1 MHGVSGTCCCHLLF
15 RTWMETERGSGE
27 DFAPLF
33 FHTVF
38 LVWFPEGLQR
48 RPPAV
53 GLEVSPQWHTHLRG
67 EQMAAGG
74 EGSSPLPPPAPA
86 SPEPQ
91 GKRPAW
97 RDRSPAELGSSTHES
112 FAELKSAF
120 CKYWWAWPRALLVC
134 RPRECRPCAAPARP
148 SVVCALISY

>member
-1 MHGVSGTCCCHLLF
+1 MNRHSWAARGAFSEALGHSRPAAHRRCGECTVSLRCAVVACF

-27 DFAPLF
+27 DLAPLF
-33 FHTVF
+33 FHVVF

-48 RPPAV
+48 RPRAV
-53 GLEVSPQWHTHLRG
+53 GLEVSPWWHTHLRG

-91 GKRPAW
+91 GRRPAW
-97 RDRSPAELGSSTHES
+97 RDRSPAQLGSSTHEP

-120 CKYWWAWPRALLVC
+120 C
-134 RPRECRPCAAPARP
+134 E
-148 SVVCALISY
+148 